1 MTIDQISIFV
11 ENKPGCLADVT
22 KIMSDHQIDM
32 RALSIAETPDFGIL
46 RAIVSDTEKTAQ
58 ILKEA
63 GYIYSITPVL
73 AIAIADQPGSLH
85 QVLEILKEY
94 SINLEYVY
102 AFVTRKEDEAYM
114 ILRVADNDKAYE
126 VLSGRQVHVLTQ
138 EELNQL

>member
-73 AIAIADQPGSLH
+73 AIAIADRPGRLH
-85 QVLEILKEY
+85 QVLKILKE
-94 SINLEYVY
+94 
-102 AFVTRKEDEAYM
+102 
-114 ILRVADNDKAYE
+114 
-126 VLSGRQVHVLTQ
+126 
-138 EELNQL
+138 

>member
-1 MTIDQISIFV
+1 MK
-11 ENKPGCLADVT
+11 EN
-22 KIMSDHQIDM
+22 S
-32 RALSIAETPDFGIL
+32 L
-46 RAIVSDTEKTAQ
+46 R
-58 ILKEA
+58 
-63 GYIYSITPVL
+63 
-73 AIAIADQPGSLH
+73 PGSLH

-114 ILRVADNDKAYE
+114 ILRVADNDKDYE